1 MKRSDNMEQI
11 LAYID
16 AHPDKNI
23 TVGELA
29 ALLDYSFYHFCHAF
43 SSYTGV
49 PVAAYLRRRRMA
61 AAARDLLSGK
71 SSVSVA
77 AARGFQTLSGF
88 AKAFRKHYGLSPSE
102 YQKEL
107 ADERFRIE
115 PEFRSLASFTAVGYR
130 LSPPQGE
137 SDVLNAGAY
146 WMGRELPLSARRITG
161 GLADRNPQRSVRGFS
176 RTVTQA
182 NYFISSGR
190 SCRVPI
196 LSRTAW
202 SRWRWSLRTMPC
214 FLSRPVT
221 AI

>member
-102 YQKEL
+102 YQK
-107 ADERFRIE
+107 
-115 PEFRSLASFTAVGYR
+115 
-130 LSPPQGE
+130 
-137 SDVLNAGAY
+137 
-146 WMGRELPLSARRITG
+146 
-161 GLADRNPQRSVRGFS
+161 
-176 RTVTQA
+176 
-182 NYFISSGR
+182 
-190 SCRVPI
+190 
-196 LSRTAW
+196 
-202 SRWRWSLRTMPC
+202 
-214 FLSRPVT
+214 
-221 AI
+221 